1 MTAAIRYRDTQAGRG
16 KANAGAETN
25 TLRRYI
31 VLWRRVRATVD
42 EDGHYSFAVPL

>member
-31 VLWRRVRATVD
+31 VLWRAMAD
-42 EDGHYSFAVPL
+42 EDGQYCFAVAL

>member
-1 MTAAIRYRDTQAGRG
+1 MAAVIRYRDTQAGRG

-31 VLWRRVRATVD
+31 VLWRATAD
-42 EDGHYSFAVPL
+42 EDGHYCFAVAL